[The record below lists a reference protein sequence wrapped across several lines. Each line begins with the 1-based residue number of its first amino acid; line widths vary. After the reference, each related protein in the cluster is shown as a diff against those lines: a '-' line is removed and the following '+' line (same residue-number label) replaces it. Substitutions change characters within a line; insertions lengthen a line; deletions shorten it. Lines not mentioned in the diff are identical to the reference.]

1 MLFPPPFPYLFY
13 FDLISQNVISSVPKI
28 KIEKSFPLVHIAR
41 NLWGMGKMNIDGENL
56 VSLDQ
61 WKTQKREGNFSDY
74 LKVLSF
80 NDLMNESD
88 SLMDQLKRSEEMD
101 DLFSKTRVMM
111 NEFTNRLERESKHL
125 ADSVKDLKKQI
136 EDKLH

>member
-1 MLFPPPFPYLFY
+1 
-13 FDLISQNVISSVPKI
+13 
-28 KIEKSFPLVHIAR
+28 
-41 NLWGMGKMNIDGENL
+41 MNIDGENL

-61 WKTQKREGNFSDY
+61 WKNQKRDGNFSDY

-88 SLMDQLKRSEEMD
+88 SLMDQIKRSEDMD
-101 DLFSKTRVMM
+101 DLFSKTKVMM
-111 NEFTNRLERESKHL
+111 NEFTHRLEKESRNL
-125 ADSVKDLKKQI
+125 ADSVKDLKKSI

>member
-1 MLFPPPFPYLFY
+1 
-13 FDLISQNVISSVPKI
+13 
-28 KIEKSFPLVHIAR
+28 
-41 NLWGMGKMNIDGENL
+41 MNTESENL

-61 WKTQKREGNFSDY
+61 WKNKKIECIRDASFSDY

-80 NDLMNESD
+80 NDLMNESNE
-88 SLMDQLKRSEEMD
+88 LMDQIKRSDEGD
-101 DLFSKTRVMM
+101 DLFSKTRVIM

-125 ADSVKDLKKQI
+125 AESVKDLKKQI

>member
-1 MLFPPPFPYLFY
+1 
-13 FDLISQNVISSVPKI
+13 
-28 KIEKSFPLVHIAR
+28 
-41 NLWGMGKMNIDGENL
+41 MNIDGENL

-61 WKTQKREGNFSDY
+61 WKSQKRERNFSDY

-111 NEFTNRLERESKHL
+111 NEFTNRLEKESKHL

>member
-1 MLFPPPFPYLFY
+1 
-13 FDLISQNVISSVPKI
+13 
-28 KIEKSFPLVHIAR
+28 
-41 NLWGMGKMNIDGENL
+41 MNTESENL

-61 WKTQKREGNFSDY
+61 WKNHKRDNSFSDY

-80 NDLMNESD
+80 NDLMSESNE
-88 SLMDQLKRSEEMD
+88 LLNQLKRSEDEG
-101 DLFSKTRVMM
+101 DLFSKTRVIM
-111 NEFTNRLERESKHL
+111 NEFTHRLERESRHL

>member
-1 MLFPPPFPYLFY
+1 
-13 FDLISQNVISSVPKI
+13 
-28 KIEKSFPLVHIAR
+28 
-41 NLWGMGKMNIDGENL
+41 MNIDGENL
-56 VSLDQ
+56 VNLDQ
-61 WKTQKREGNFSDY
+61 WKNQKREGNFSDY

-88 SLMDQLKRSEEMD
+88 NLMDQLKRSEEMG

-111 NEFTNRLERESKHL
+111 NEFTHRLEKESRHL
-125 ADSVKDLKKQI
+125 AESVKDLKKQI

>member
-1 MLFPPPFPYLFY
+1 
-13 FDLISQNVISSVPKI
+13 
-28 KIEKSFPLVHIAR
+28 
-41 NLWGMGKMNIDGENL
+41 MNTESENL

-61 WKTQKREGNFSDY
+61 WKNQKRDNSFSDY

-80 NDLMNESD
+80 NDLMSESNE
-88 SLMDQLKRSEEMD
+88 LMNQLKKSEAEA
-101 DLFSKTRVMM
+101 DLFSKTRVIM
-111 NEFTNRLERESKHL
+111 NEFTHRLERESRHL